1 MQTLVMPELRD
12 VPLDGRLDAFRQS
25 EADSEAART
34 ERACYL
40 PSAVGLVECQTVQ
53 GLLMLSVE
61 LPQEN
66 FLNVF
71 K

>member
-12 VPLDGRLDAFRQS
+12 VPLDGRLDAFRQG

-40 PSAVGLVECQTVQ
+40 PSAVGLVECQTV
-53 GLLMLSVE
+53 
-61 LPQEN
+61 
-66 FLNVF
+66 
-71 K
+71 